1 MYVIFMGYENTPVL
15 TMSENFNH
23 QMKCIAGKY
32 KCTDCSYTT
41 MNVVSAKGHFA
52 DKNGI
57 DYDLA
62 DLF

>member
-1 MYVIFMGYENTPVL
+1 
-15 TMSENFNH
+15 MSEDFNH

-32 KCTDCSYTT
+32 KCTECSYTT

-52 DKNGI
+52 DKNDI